1 MPRPLLNEGYNPH
14 MHLDYFRFISES
26 TVRFCRMQADIIRK
40 YKKDEDFITTNG
52 IFWNLDNHRMMD
64 ECLDVYTY
72 DSYPSF
78 AFGLGC
84 DPQNS
89 KDLNDR
95 HWSKKLTETRSVCP
109 HFGIMEQQSGANGWT
124 TRMEGPA
131 PRPGQLTLWA
141 MQSVA
146 HGADY
151 ISFSAGA
158 PVRWERKSTGMAF
171 STMITAT
178 TANWRR

>member
-1 MPRPLLNEGYNPH
+1 MAE
-14 MHLDYFRFISES
+14 
-26 TVRFCRMQADIIRK
+26 
-40 YKKDEDFITTNG
+40 
-52 IFWNLDNHRMMD
+52 
-64 ECLDVYTY
+64 ECLNVYTY

-78 AFGLGC
+78 AFGLNR
-84 DPQNS
+84 DPKTV

-95 HWSKKLTETRSVCP
+95 HWSKNLTEVRSICP
-109 HFGIMEQQSGANGWT
+109 HFGIMEQQSGAGGWT

-151 ISFSAGA
+151 ISFFRGE
-158 PVRWERKSTGMAF
+158 PVLLVQKCTGMEF
-171 STMITAT
+171 WIMTIGITVS
-178 TANWRR
+178 WQR